1 MTVRSYRASILARG
15 LALALAVPACTDA
28 GAPPGTDLPPGADP
42 PAATEPARDPAPAR
56 APLAVTC
63 PDRNTLKN
71 PYFGDLHTHTAFSYD
86 AYTFETRV
94 TPMDAYAFARG
105 MPIQIAGAH
114 PGGPI
119 ARLDRPLDFAAI
131 TDHSELLAID
141 FGCGVSVDGTP
152 YDPDSPFFNR
162 LKCVAARSTD
172 PAMEKI
178 NFAQSRSRQQ
188 SLCGDANPEES
199 PICLP
204 VVQDAWQAELAA
216 AAAALDPCHF
226 TSFIG
231 YEWTN
236 TCTGD
241 GGSAA
246 TCHKNVIFGDTNAPA
261 VPFDSLSNPTQES
274 LWSALDTGCNGG
286 PCKAITIPHN
296 SNLSNGQAFNVP
308 QGSEQHAIKY
318 QKLVEIFQHKGASEC
333 FFDPANPTDP
343 KCNFEY
349 LGGVTEP
356 NLPRSYVRTGL
367 KMGLTDQANPAL
379 HKNPLQMGIVG
390 ATDDHNGAPGNTRED
405 TWPGHVGVNDDTP
418 ALRIRTTAA
427 TAVGF
432 NPGGVAVAWAEQ
444 NTRDAIF
451 AAFQRRETYA
461 TSGPRITVR
470 LYQTWDQTTNF
481 CADPSF
487 PSQIIAAGG
496 LPMGSNI
503 ALPPNYTGG
512 APRIVV
518 FAARDPLTRADVA
531 NLAEV
536 DLVEAWIDPTTGAVN
551 EHIAQ
556 RLAPAGGLATT
567 CQIFRLNGQDGVNT
581 FHAGSPS
588 FYYARVLQLPTDR
601 WSVRDCLAAPPDTNP
616 ECDPG
621 GKLSIQVSERAWTS
635 PVWYLP

>member
-1 MTVRSYRASILARG
+1 MIVRSHRAFFALG
-15 LALALAVPACTDA
+15 LALVVPACTDA
-28 GAPPGTDLPPGADP
+28 EAPPGTDLPPGADP
-42 PAATEPARDPAPAR
+42 PADEATPEPAHASE
-56 APLAVTC
+56 PLAVTC
-63 PDRNTLKN
+63 PDRNPLKN

-86 AYTFETRV
+86 AYTFETRT
-94 TPMDAYAFARG
+94 TPLDAYAFARG
-105 MPIQIAGAH
+105 MPIQIDGV
-114 PGGPI
+114 PPVGPI
-119 ARLDRPLDFAAI
+119 TQLDRPLHFAAI

-141 FGCGVSVDGTP
+141 FGCGVDVDGAP
-152 YDPDSPFFNR
+152 FDPDSPFFNR
-162 LKCVAARSTD
+162 PRCVAARSTD
-172 PAMEKI
+172 PAMERL
-178 NFAQSRSRQQ
+178 NFALARSRQE
-188 SLCGDANPEES
+188 SLCNSATPQDSA
-199 PICLP
+199 ICRP
-204 VVQDAWQAELAA
+204 VVQDAWAAEIAA
-216 AAAALDPCHF
+216 AAAALDPCNF

-286 PCKAITIPHN
+286 PCNAITIPHN
-296 SNLSNGQAFNVP
+296 SNLSNGQAFTVP
-308 QGSEQHAIKY
+308 QGSEEHAIKY

-343 KCNFEY
+343 TCNFEY

-356 NLPRSYVRTGL
+356 NLPQSYVRTGL
-367 KMGLTDQANPAL
+367 EMGLTAQANPAL
-379 HKNPLQMGIVG
+379 HKNPLQMGIIG

-405 TWPGHVGVNDDTP
+405 TWPGHLGVIDDTP
-418 ALRIRTTAA
+418 ALRIRPTAE
-427 TAVGF
+427 TNVGF

-444 NTRDAIF
+444 NTRAAIF

-481 CADPSF
+481 CADPNF
-487 PSQIIAAGG
+487 PAQIVAAGG

-503 ALPPNYTGG
+503 TLPPNHTGA

-518 FAARDPLTRADVA
+518 FAARDPITRADVA
-531 NLAEV
+531 NLAEI
-536 DLVEAWIDPTTGAVN
+536 DLVKAWIDPATGAVN
-551 EHIAQ
+551 EQID
-556 RLAPAGGLATT
+556 RRTAPGAGVATS
-567 CQIFRLNGQDGVNT
+567 CQIFRLNPPGGPMT
-581 FHAGSPS
+581 FNAGSPS
-588 FYYARVLQLPTDR
+588 FYYARVLQRPTSR
-601 WSVRDCLAAPPDTNP
+601 WSVHDCLASPGTNP
-616 ECDPG
+616 TDCAPG
-621 GKLSIQVSERAWTS
+621 GKLNVQVAERAWTS